1 MHLRG
6 MLASAKRTLSQIGLT
21 LAFLPN
27 DAFLSLPGIGLTRWR
42 VFITRRYLLEW
53 VTSGEVARSARTDL
67 AGSYGAMW
75 FATAIALGGAVSLG
89 LMQPARWM
97 VALPFFALWVTAPWI
112 AWWIS
117 LPIEQPT
124 PELSVEQ
131 LTLLRRIARKTW
143 HFFETFVIAEENWLP
158 PDNFQEEPVPA
169 VAARTSPTNIGLSLL
184 ANLAAH
190 DLGYLSLGRFLERT
204 QATIN
209 TLHRLERHRGHFYN
223 WYETRTL
230 RPLIP
235 LYISSVDSGNL
246 AGHLLTLACG
256 LRELAEVKILDPQV
270 FAGLRDTL
278 ALMRGLAGEN
288 ALLSQLDAELAQTP
302 SDLRAA
308 ATLLQRAVEQ
318 AAKISNALANREED
332 LKAWA
337 QTLQRSCVEHL
348 DELNFHAPWQ

>member
-1 MHLRG
+1 
-6 MLASAKRTLSQIGLT
+6 
-21 LAFLPN
+21 
-27 DAFLSLPGIGLTRWR
+27 
-42 VFITRRYLLEW
+42 
-53 VTSGEVARSARTDL
+53 
-67 AGSYGAMW
+67 
-75 FATAIALGGAVSLG
+75 IALGGAVSLG

-97 VALPFFALWVTAPWI
+97 VALPCFARWRTAPWI

-131 LTLLRRIARKTW
+131 LTLLRRMARKTW
-143 HFFETFVIAEENWLP
+143 HFFETFVTAEENWLP
-158 PDNFQEEPVPA
+158 PDNFQEEAAPT

-184 ANLAAH
+184 ANLAAR
-190 DLGYLSLGRFLERT
+190 DFGYLSLGRFLERT
-204 QATIN
+204 QASID

-235 LYISSVDSGNL
+235 LYVSSVDSGNL
-246 AGHLLTLACG
+246 AAHLLTLACG
-256 LRELAEVKILDPQV
+256 LRELAEEQILDPQI

-278 ALMRGLAGEN
+278 ALVQQLAGEN
-288 ALLSQLDAELAQTP
+288 ALLSQLDAELAQKP

-308 ATLLQRAVEQ
+308 ARLLQRAMEQ
-318 AAKISNALANREED
+318 SAKISNALANRDGD

-337 QTLQRSCVEHL
+337 QTLQRSCEEHL
-348 DELNFHAPWQ
+348 SELNFHAPWLKDENLTSRIAQLHPAPSLREIATFDQLDGQFAAG